1 MSPVGLSYVSKLA
14 PARLI
19 GLMFG
24 IWLLSSAVAN
34 FLAGIT
40 GSYIDSISNEIGLN
54 GFFAIF
60 ALVPISAG
68 LVMFLLNNFLSK
80 KMHGIK

>member
-1 MSPVGLSYVSKLA
+1 
-14 PARLI
+14 
-19 GLMFG
+19 MFG
-24 IWLLSSAVAN
+24 IWLLSSAIAN

-40 GSYIDSISNEIGLN
+40 GSYIDSISNQIGLN

-80 KMHGIK
+80 RMHGIK